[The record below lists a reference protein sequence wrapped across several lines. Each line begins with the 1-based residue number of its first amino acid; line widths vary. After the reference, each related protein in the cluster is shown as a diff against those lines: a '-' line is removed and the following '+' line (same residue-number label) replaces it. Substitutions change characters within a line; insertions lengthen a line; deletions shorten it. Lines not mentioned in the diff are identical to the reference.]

1 MKLRCCLHEKRIKR
15 CGKIRRALFTSVPI
29 RSSPQITHVAHAYE
43 TFNFSNVH
51 ENVSLACLT
60 CNIEYLS
67 THRLFIV
74 VCSILLKRITN
85 NEISNAFNS
94 NCKSLHGKKLALILL
109 HCSLYDTTTEM
120 LRSTT
125 GN

>member
-1 MKLRCCLHEKRIKR
+1 MWKNTASFVHVRSDTQFTTNHARCTCIVTFIIIKNL
-15 CGKIRRALFTSVPI
+15 GL
-29 RSSPQITHVAHAYE
+29 YE

-67 THRLFIV
+67 RHRLFIV

-109 HCSLYDTTTEM
+109 QCSLYDTTTEM
-120 LRSTT
+120 LKSTT